1 MCVTLWG
8 MIVFQSVGL
17 VVFSVSLD
25 RRSVGLCMFLMM
37 NLGW

>member
-8 MIVFQSVGL
+8 MIAFQSVER
-17 VVFSVSLD
+17 VAFSASLD